1 MSLDNIQLP
10 ASVIQD
16 LYKKSL
22 VLSDKKPSAKVEKP
36 SDTVSFNI
44 LGNNQ
49 QKILIL
55 VADEETLY
63 LPDEQLNFLM
73 GILTACKLTMQD
85 VAIVNTRK
93 NTNIS
98 YTNFAAALKS
108 AVIILFGVETS
119 IIELPL
125 QFPNYQIQAYNNQTY
140 LSAPPLTVLQ
150 NDKAEKTRL
159 WLCLKQL
166 FSL

>member
-10 ASVIQD
+10 ATVIQD

-22 VLSDKKPSAKVEKP
+22 VLSDKKQSVTVEKP

-85 VAIVNTRK
+85 VAILNTRK
-93 NTNIS
+93 NTNLS
-98 YTNFAAALKS
+98 YTNFVTVLKS
-108 AVIILFGVETS
+108 ATVILFGVETS
-119 IIELPL
+119 TIELPL
-125 QFPNYQIQAYNNQTY
+125 QFPTYQIQAYNNQTY
-140 LSAPPLTVLQ
+140 LSAPSLTVLQ
-150 NDKAEKTRL
+150 NDKAEKTKL
-159 WLCLKQL
+159 WLCLKQV

>member
-1 MSLDNIQLP
+1 MSLDNIQLS
-10 ASVIQD
+10 AGAIQD
-16 LYKKSL
+16 LYKRSL
-22 VLSDKKPSAKVEKP
+22 VLSANTPEKKVETP
-36 SDTVSFNI
+36 SSAVSFNV

-55 VADEETLY
+55 VDNNETLY

-85 VAIVNTRK
+85 VAILNTKK
-93 NTNIS
+93 NSNLS
-98 YTNFAAALKS
+98 YLNLATVLKS
-108 AVIILFGVETS
+108 SKVILFGVETS

-125 QFPNYQIQAYNNQTY
+125 QFPTYQIQAYNNQTY
-140 LSAPPLTVLQ
+140 LSAPSLTVLQ
-150 NDKAEKTRL
+150 NDKAEKTKL
-159 WLCLKQL
+159 WLCLKQV